1 MLNKIGRAHSM
12 QSKGELARPAGSSQE
27 WSGGGWGGVEWSGV
41 SVVTGLTMFNT
52 RYAYYAYYAHYAHYS
67 HCAHCA
73 YYAHYAYYRS
83 VAKSLAKAHVA

>member
-52 RYAYYAYYAHYAHYS
+52 RYAYYAYYAHYA
-67 HCAHCA
+67 
-73 YYAHYAYYRS
+73 YYRS